1 MLSSRY
7 VVSGELMLL
16 ELRAENY
23 AVIDRAVATF
33 GLGLNLL
40 TGETGAGKSILIDA
54 LALLLGGKA
63 STDVVRHGEEKAVVS
78 CVFELTPGAAAVLDA
93 NGIDSE
99 SDHILLRREISTN
112 GKGRVFINNQ
122 PATVAVLRQLAPELA
137 LVHSQGETL
146 GSFDQTQQR
155 NLLDRFGGINAD
167 SVAEAFAMWR
177 ATTDKLEELQSAEQD
192 RLRMAD
198 LWRFQSKEI
207 DQAELSA
214 EDEDVQLEAEKRV
227 LTNSEK
233 LYTAAMSAHELLY
246 ESEGSAEGA
255 LGAALKHVEELAR
268 YDTRFQEPAQQLAA
282 AKAIVEDVDAEVR
295 DFADNI
301 NAAPGRL
308 EEIEDRLAALD
319 RLKRKYGQTLKEV
332 IAFGADAA
340 QKLAEVENRDVLLIE
355 LKAKEEKD
363 AAAYRIVAA
372 QLTTS
377 RAEAAK
383 RLEKLAEAQI
393 NDLAMST
400 RFHLQVTADQSSAN
414 WTAHGWDKVD
424 CLIATNAGEPLKPL
438 DEIASGGEMSRVM
451 LALKVTVEE
460 AAAGTSGRKKKT
472 VLPRTLVFDEIDI
485 GIGGRAAEAVGRKL
499 KTLSKGQQVLCITHL
514 PQIAAFGD
522 QHFLIEKTE
531 KRGRTQTEI
540 RRMEDSERTQEIA
553 RMLSGAKLT
562 ETSLKHAAHLLESS
576 R

>member
-1 MLSSRY
+1 
-7 VVSGELMLL
+7 
-16 ELRAENY
+16 
-23 AVIDRAVATF
+23 
-33 GLGLNLL
+33 
-40 TGETGAGKSILIDA
+40 
-54 LALLLGGKA
+54 
-63 STDVVRHGEEKAVVS
+63 
-78 CVFELTPGAAAVLDA
+78 VFELTPGAEKILEE

-99 SDHILLRREISTN
+99 SDHILLRREILAN
-112 GKGRVFINNQ
+112 GKGRVFVNNQ
-122 PATVAVLRQLAPELA
+122 PATVGVLRQLAPELA
-137 LVHSQGETL
+137 LVHAQNETM

-155 NLLDRFGGINAD
+155 ILLDRFGEISNDA
-167 SVAEAFAMWR
+167 VAEAFAAWK
-177 ATTDKLEELQSAEQD
+177 ATTGKLAELQADEQD

-207 DQAELSA
+207 EQAALVA
-214 EDEDVQLEAEKRV
+214 EDEDLQLEAEKRV
-227 LTNSEK
+227 LANAEK
-233 LYTAAMSAHELLY
+233 LYTAAMSAHEVLY
-246 ESEGSAEGA
+246 EAENSAEST
-255 LGAALKHVEELAR
+255 LGAALKNLEELAR

-319 RLKRKYGQTLKEV
+319 RLKRKYGQTLAEV
-332 IAFGADAA
+332 IAFGAEAA
-340 QKLAEVENRDVLLIE
+340 RKLSEVENRDALLAE
-355 LKAKEEKD
+355 LKAKEAQD
-363 AAAYRIVAA
+363 ASAYQAAATKLTVA
-372 QLTTS
+372 

-383 RLEKLAEAQI
+383 KLEKLAEAQI

-400 RFHLQVTADQSSAN
+400 KFKIRVTMEQTQAS
-414 WTAHGWDKVD
+414 WTAHGWDEVES
-424 CLIATNAGEPLKPL
+424 LIATNAGEPLKPL
-438 DEIASGGEMSRVM
+438 HEIASGGEMSRVM

-460 AAAGTSGRKKKT
+460 GASGKKKKT

-531 KRGRTQTEI
+531 KRGRTQTDV
-540 RRMEDSERTQEIA
+540 RLMEEAERTQEIA
-553 RMLSGAKLT
+553 RMLSGATLT
-562 ETSLKHAAHLLESS
+562 ETSLKHAEHLLGSS

>member
-1 MLSSRY
+1 
-7 VVSGELMLL
+7 MLL

-63 STDVVRHGEEKAVVS
+63 SPDVVRHGADKAVVG
-78 CVFELTPGAAAVLDA
+78 CVFELTPGAAAILEA

-99 SDHILLRREISTN
+99 SDHILLRREIVAN
-112 GKGRVFINNQ
+112 GKGRVFVNNQ
-122 PATVAVLRQLAPELA
+122 PATVGVLRQLAPELA

-146 GSFDQTQQR
+146 GSFDQAQQR
-155 NLLDRFGGINAD
+155 SLLDRFGGLNTED
-167 SVAEAFAMWR
+167 VAEAFAAWR

-198 LWRFQSKEI
+198 LWRFQSREI
-207 DQAELSA
+207 DQAALVA

-227 LTNSEK
+227 LGNAEK

-246 ESEGSAEGA
+246 ESESSAEGA
-255 LGAALKHVEELAR
+255 LGAALKHLEELAR
-268 YDTRFQEPAQQLAA
+268 YDARFQEPTQQLAA

-295 DFADNI
+295 DFADNVH
-301 NAAPGRL
+301 AAPGRL

-319 RLKRKYGQTLKEV
+319 RLKRKYGQTLTEV
-332 IAFGADAA
+332 IAFGAEAA
-340 QKLAEVENRDVLLIE
+340 RQLAEVENRDALLVE
-355 LKAKEEKD
+355 LKAKEEQD
-363 AAAYRIVAA
+363 AAAYRVAA
-372 QLTTS
+372 AKLTAI
-377 RAEAAK
+377 RVDAAK

-400 RFHLQVTADQSSAN
+400 RFHIEVTAEKTPES
-414 WTAHGWDKVD
+414 WTAHGWDWLE

-438 DEIASGGEMSRVM
+438 HEIASGGEMSRVM

-460 AAAGTSGRKKKT
+460 AASSAAGRKKRS

-531 KRGRTQTEI
+531 KRGRTQTEV

>member
-1 MLSSRY
+1 
-7 VVSGELMLL
+7 MLL

-63 STDVVRHGEEKAVVS
+63 SPDVVRHGADKAVVG
-78 CVFELTPGAAAVLDA
+78 CVFELTPGAAAVLEA

-99 SDHILLRREISTN
+99 SDHILLRREIVAN
-112 GKGRVFINNQ
+112 GKGRVFVNNQ
-122 PATVAVLRQLAPELA
+122 PATVGVLRQLAPELA

-146 GSFDQTQQR
+146 GSFDQAQQR
-155 NLLDRFGGINAD
+155 SLLDRFGGLNTEA
-167 SVAEAFAMWR
+167 VGEAFAVWR
-177 ATTDKLEELQSAEQD
+177 ATTSKLEELQSAEQD

-207 DQAELSA
+207 DQAALVA

-227 LTNSEK
+227 LGNAEK
-233 LYTAAMSAHELLY
+233 LFTAAMGAHELLY
-246 ESEGSAEGA
+246 ESENSAETA
-255 LGAALKHVEELAR
+255 LGAALKHLEELAR
-268 YDTRFQEPAQQLAA
+268 YDARFQEPAQQLAA

-301 NAAPGRL
+301 HAAPGRL

-319 RLKRKYGQTLKEV
+319 RLKRKYGPTLAEV
-332 IAFGADAA
+332 IAFGTEAA
-340 QKLAEVENRDVLLIE
+340 RQLSEVENRDALLLE
-355 LKAKEEKD
+355 LKAKETQD
-363 AAAYRIVAA
+363 AAAYQAA
-372 QLTTS
+372 AKQLTAS
-377 RAEAAK
+377 RTEAAK

-400 RFHLQVTADQSSAN
+400 RFNVRVTAQQTPES
-414 WTAHGWDKVD
+414 WTAHGWDQVE

-438 DEIASGGEMSRVM
+438 HEIASGGEMSRVM

-460 AAAGTSGRKKKT
+460 SASGAAQRKKKS

-531 KRGRTQTEI
+531 KRGRTQTDV

-562 ETSLKHAAHLLESS
+562 ETSLKHAEHLLASS

>member
-1 MLSSRY
+1 
-7 VVSGELMLL
+7 MLL

-33 GLGLNLL
+33 GMGLNLL

-63 STDVVRHGEEKAVVS
+63 SSDVVRHGAEKAVVG
-78 CVFELTPGAAAVLDA
+78 CVFELTPGAEKILEE

-99 SDHILLRREISTN
+99 SDHILLRREILAN
-112 GKGRVFINNQ
+112 GKGRVFVNNQ
-122 PATVAVLRQLAPELA
+122 PATVGVLRQLAPELA
-137 LVHSQGETL
+137 LVHAQNETM

-155 NLLDRFGGINAD
+155 ILLDRFGEISNDA
-167 SVAEAFAMWR
+167 VAEAFAAWK
-177 ATTDKLEELQSAEQD
+177 ATTGKLAELQADEQD

-207 DQAELSA
+207 EQAALVA
-214 EDEDVQLEAEKRV
+214 EDEDLQLEAEKRV
-227 LTNSEK
+227 LANAEK
-233 LYTAAMSAHELLY
+233 LYTAAMSAHEVLY
-246 ESEGSAEGA
+246 EAENSAEST
-255 LGAALKHVEELAR
+255 LGAALKNLEELAR

-319 RLKRKYGQTLKEV
+319 RLKRKYGQTLAEV
-332 IAFGADAA
+332 IAFGAEAA
-340 QKLAEVENRDVLLIE
+340 RKLSEVENRDALLAE
-355 LKAKEEKD
+355 LKAKEAQD
-363 AAAYRIVAA
+363 ASAYQAAATKLTVA
-372 QLTTS
+372 

-383 RLEKLAEAQI
+383 KLEKLAEAQI

-400 RFHLQVTADQSSAN
+400 KFKIRVTMEQTQAS
-414 WTAHGWDKVD
+414 WTAHGWDEVES
-424 CLIATNAGEPLKPL
+424 LIATNAGEPLKPL
-438 DEIASGGEMSRVM
+438 HEIASGGEMSRVM

-460 AAAGTSGRKKKT
+460 GASGKKKKT

-531 KRGRTQTEI
+531 KRGRTQTDV
-540 RRMEDSERTQEIA
+540 RLMEEAERTQEIA
-553 RMLSGAKLT
+553 RMLSGATLT
-562 ETSLKHAAHLLESS
+562 ETSLKHAEHLLGSS